1 MPTTPIS
8 GQHGKIT
15 YGSGPT
21 TLGITDWTYKP
32 MSNPLDVSNT
42 TDGRRRIA
50 GLGDA
55 EGSFNVHVDTGAT
68 MEADLAPGTILA
80 INMFTDGTKKYAVA
94 NAIIDTIEYK
104 VEIEGTYDAA
114 VSWKLASGSFA
125 TSPS

>member
-1 MPTTPIS
+1 MSTPIA

-21 TLGITDWTYKP
+21 TLAITNWSYKP
-32 MSNPLDVSNT
+32 MANPIDVSNT

-55 EGSFNVHVDTGAT
+55 EGSFDVHVDTAAT

-80 INMFTDGTKKYAVA
+80 VNMFTDGTKKYAIA

-104 VEIEGTYDAA
+104 VEVEGTYDASI
-114 VSWKLASGSFA
+114 SWKLASGSYA